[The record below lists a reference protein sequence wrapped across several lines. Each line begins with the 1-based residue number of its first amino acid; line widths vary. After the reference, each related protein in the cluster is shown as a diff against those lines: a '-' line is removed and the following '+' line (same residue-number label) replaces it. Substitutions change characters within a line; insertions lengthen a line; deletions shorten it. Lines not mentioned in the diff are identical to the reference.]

1 MKFQLIILYRASCLH
16 ASMGKLA
23 SLKFSHP
30 PKKTRRGLMIKSLQK
45 RAATL
50 PQMRRQPKR
59 PLRGQL
65 KTHKK
70 APRNLGLQW
79 PARDMNSNLLILP
92 RWSSSSHLDSL

>member
-70 APRNLGLQW
+70 DPRNLGQQW
-79 PARDMNSNLLILP
+79 LARDMNSNLLILP
-92 RWSSSSHLDSL
+92 RWSSSYHLDSL